1 MYLSSFENS
10 SLTCELLRSV
20 LFNFH
25 VFRDFF
31 VVVFLL
37 LNFSL
42 ILLLSENI
50 VCVIAVALNL
60 LRHYYY
66 YYYHCLEY
74 GLSWECSMLPEKKK
88 MCILL
93 LFGGIFWIYLFDPI
107 GIVLFKTS
115 ISLLIF
121 HLVVLSF
128 IQNGKWKSPAIIIVL
143 PISPFNSVNGS
154 SYYDAFLKAQ
164 GGCIYA
170 FKYMK

>member
-1 MYLSSFENS
+1 
-10 SLTCELLRSV
+10 
-20 LFNFH
+20 
-25 VFRDFF
+25 
-31 VVVFLL
+31 
-37 LNFSL
+37 
-42 ILLLSENI
+42 
-50 VCVIAVALNL
+50 
-60 LRHYYY
+60 
-66 YYYHCLEY
+66 
-74 GLSWECSMLPEKKK
+74 

-154 SYYDAFLKAQ
+154 SYYDAFLKAWG